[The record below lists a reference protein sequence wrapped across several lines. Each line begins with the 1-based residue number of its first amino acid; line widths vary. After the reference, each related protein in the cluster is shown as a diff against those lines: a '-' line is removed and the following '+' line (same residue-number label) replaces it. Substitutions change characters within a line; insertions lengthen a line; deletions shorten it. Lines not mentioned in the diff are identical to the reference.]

1 MLQLTNVS
9 KTYHVGDESIPA
21 LKNINLEIDDGEF
34 VAIEGPSGSGKSTL
48 LHLIGGLDTP
58 TSGEIKVNRKII
70 NGLKDRELSKYR
82 NREIGFVFQDF
93 QLQSGLNVLENVE
106 VPLMFA
112 TGRKR
117 REATIEKKSRELLKN
132 VGLEDRLAHRPTEI
146 SGGQKQRAA
155 IARALVNK
163 PKILLA
169 DEPTGNLDSVT
180 GRAII
185 GLLRHLHA
193 REKTTMVIVTHD
205 RDIAKYADRMIHI
218 RDGQIIK

>member
-9 KTYHVGDESIPA
+9 KIYHVGDESIPA

-193 REKTTMVIVTHD
+193 KEKTTMVIVTHD

>member
-9 KTYHVGDESIPA
+9 KIYHVGDESIPA

-93 QLQSGLNVLENVE
+93 QLQPGLNVLENVE

-193 REKTTMVIVTHD
+193 KEKTTMVIVTHD